1 MQGKYYRTSTRTAAP
16 GAKDVVC
23 KIQDVE
29 EGGVRLA
36 CTRAAISARLGSP
49 DPKRCRLRHHVSA
62 LPLDAGTDLR
72 KAEETGRYSRY
83 NGVAIGEDL
92 MTSVGA

>member
-1 MQGKYYRTSTRTAAP
+1 MTIQGKYYRTAAP

-36 CTRAAISARLGSP
+36 CTRAAISARLGLIRSAAAYVIMCP
-49 DPKRCRLRHHVSA
+49 HCLSMPVQTCARRKKRGVTA
-62 LPLDAGTDLR
+62 VT
-72 KAEETGRYSRY
+72 TGWQSER
-83 NGVAIGEDL
+83 I
-92 MTSVGA
+92 